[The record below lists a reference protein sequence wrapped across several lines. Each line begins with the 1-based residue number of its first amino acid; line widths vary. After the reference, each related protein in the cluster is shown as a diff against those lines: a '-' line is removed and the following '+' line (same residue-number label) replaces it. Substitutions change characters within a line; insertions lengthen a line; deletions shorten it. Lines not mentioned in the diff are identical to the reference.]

1 MVLKKPVS
9 LMLSGLILGS
19 GFLAGGGASH
29 ADENGEFGTLG
40 NDGELRVMNQNN
52 QGPPSFVAGM
62 LSERFEQ
69 ANGQNAKRFLEQ
81 HKDVFEM
88 DAPEQNLKE
97 VRATEDELGMTHVR
111 LQQTKDGVPV
121 DRNELNVHFNEN
133 NEVTVVN
140 GNYDSKLDE
149 IKLDTTP
156 RLAKNSAMEVAKDA
170 VNAPDFIE
178 FEKSDLIVYPFQ
190 DDYFLAYRVN
200 LEFHSGAAGNWFI
213 YVDAHSGDIIDRY
226 DAMTG
231 IGHFEEMLD
240 TAPVTEEDP
249 GAFQSQ
255 FTSGISPLSIDPDT
269 LHQSRGKG
277 IGTTGA
283 QKNLN
288 LGHGPGENGGQTF
301 YLADQRSDEMDGIY
315 TYNMQNTTNRMWLYE
330 NDNASWK
337 NVVYDGDSSSW
348 ETVGQGPGV
357 DAHKNSRIVYDYF
370 KENHGRNSLDDNG
383 MAIESRVHYAT
394 EFNNAFWS
402 NGLAMMTYGDGDGQ
416 QFIPLAA
423 LDVTAHEM
431 MHGITHYNGGL
442 RYRFETGAVNEAFS
456 DTFGSII
463 DDRSWHVGE
472 DIMGEAW
479 LEDGRFA
486 LRSSEDP
493 GLFPVNQS
501 FWAYSVD
508 GEGRYPSH
516 MEEFYFLP
524 GNMDNG
530 GVHIN
535 CTILQHSAYLVSEEY
550 DMGRDVVADVWYRSY
565 DYLHFD
571 ATFAEFREA
580 ILQSAI
586 DLYGENSEEYDAFLG
601 AFDDIGLYE
610 GWDYDENFRDPL
622 W

>member
-1 MVLKKPVS
+1 MKKTVS
-9 LMLSGLILGS
+9 LVLSGLILGS
-19 GFLAGGGASH
+19 GFLAGGGSGQ
-29 ADENGEFGTLG
+29 ADDQFGALG
-40 NDGELRVMNQNN
+40 KDKELKVLNQNG

-62 LSERFEQ
+62 LSERFEE
-69 ANGQNAKRFLEQ
+69 ANGQNAKRFLEK
-81 HKDVFEM
+81 HSDTFEM
-88 DAPEQNLKE
+88 DAPLQSLEE
-97 VRATEDELGMTHVR
+97 VRSTTDDLGMTHVR
-111 LQQTKDGVPV
+111 LQQKVNGVPV

-140 GNYDSKLDE
+140 GNYDSQIDSIELN
-149 IKLDTTP
+149 TTP
-156 RLAKNSAMEVAKDA
+156 ELAENTAVSLAKEA
-170 VNAPDFIE
+170 VDAPDFIE
-178 FEKSDLIVYPFQ
+178 FEESELVVYPHE
-190 DDYFLAYRVN
+190 DDYHLAYRVN
-200 LEFHSGAAGNWFI
+200 LEFHSGDAGNWFI
-213 YVDAHSGDIIDRY
+213 YVDAHTEEVIDSY
-226 DAMTG
+226 NAMTG
-231 IGHFEEMLD
+231 IGHWEEFLD
-240 TAPVTEEDP
+240 TAPEEGADFGGTLQASGVTPLAVDP
-249 GAFQSQ
+249 GNLRPA
-255 FTSGISPLSIDPDT
+255 G
-269 LHQSRGKG
+269 GKG
-277 IGTTGA
+277 LGTTGV
-283 QKNLN
+283 QKNLK
-288 LGHGPGENGGQTF
+288 LGHGPGEDGGRTF
-301 YLADQRSDEMDGIY
+301 YLSDNTSDEFDGIF
-315 TYNMQNTTNRMWLYE
+315 TYNMKNTTNQMSLYE

-337 NVVYDGDSSSW
+337 DVLYEGDSSSW

-357 DAHKNSRIVYDYF
+357 DAHKNSRLVYEYF
-370 KENHGRNSLDDNG
+370 RDNHGRNSLDDEG

-431 MHGITHYNGGL
+431 VHGITHYNGGL
-442 RYRFETGAVNEAFS
+442 RYRFETGAINEAFS
-456 DTFGSII
+456 DTFASIV

-493 GLFPVNQS
+493 GLFPVNEA
-501 FWAYSVD
+501 FWAYSID

-516 MEEFYFLP
+516 MDEFYFLP

-550 DMGRDVVADVWYRSY
+550 GMGREVVADVWYRSY
-565 DYLHFD
+565 DYLHYD
-571 ATFAEFREA
+571 ASFAEFREA

-586 DLYGENSEEYDAFLG
+586 DLYGEDSEEYDAFLG